1 MKRQSKWA
9 VTEEEMSGHHYPDF
23 LSGWFGSF
31 KFIKPSHCSLICL
44 VAESWIERCYFTTP
58 AAVRRLLETL
68 ESNQPPLFW
77 IDDVWVTGF
86 LAPKAGL
93 RLVSLNLYFTVYR

>member
-1 MKRQSKWA
+1 M
-9 VTEEEMSGHHYPDF
+9 
-23 LSGWFGSF
+23 
-31 KFIKPSHCSLICL
+31 
-44 VAESWIERCYFTTP
+44 AESWIDRCYFTTP

-93 RLVSLNLYFTVYR
+93 RLVSLNLYFTVYRLALQHLDVFSHK